1 MSRRKEF
8 IEGNEEK
15 TEVLTLLSY
24 RVKINKNGG
33 LWGIDLTHHN
43 T

>member
-8 IEGNEEK
+8 LEGNEEK

-33 LWGIDLTHHN
+33 AVDNQIHF
-43 T
+43 

>member
-8 IEGNEEK
+8 LEGNEEK
-15 TEVLTLLSY
+15 TEVLTLPSY

-33 LWGIDLTHHN
+33 AVGD
-43 T
+43 

>member
-33 LWGIDLTHHN
+33 AVGD
-43 T
+43 